1 MPTDPAA
8 AVEILLVEDSQ
19 DDADLMIDALQE
31 SWLSPHV
38 TWVDNGD
45 DAIDCLRRTGRFAD
59 APRPHLILLDLML
72 PRKNGHEVLAEI
84 KEDAQLR
91 RIPIVIMTSSDNE
104 QAIRTAYD
112 LHANCCVSKPAN
124 QEQFTLTV
132 QKIEKFWMNVARRP

>member
-1 MPTDPAA
+1 MTSELSYAASVSLMRRMHMPADAA
-8 AVEILLVEDSQ
+8 ASVEILLVEDSR
-19 DDADLMIDALQE
+19 DDADLMTDALQE
-31 SWLSPHV
+31 SWLNPHI
-38 TWVDNGD
+38 TWVDNGE

-59 APRPHLILLDLML
+59 APPPHLILLDLML

-91 RIPIVIMTSSDNE
+91 RIPIVIMTASDNE

-124 QEQFTLTV
+124 Q
-132 QKIEKFWMNVARRP
+132 